1 MPNYTEFE
9 GINLITDP
17 TQKTIAEVLIKNEL
31 GGASNGYRL
40 DHADTSNSGFS
51 FGGFSEDYLNVSLF
65 M

>member
-40 DHADTSNSGFS
+40 DHADTSNSGVFIWWKS
-51 FGGFSEDYLNVSLF
+51 NGFIKKRKWS
-65 M
+65 